1 MHRRLLLISAAG
13 RCTEN
18 TFLLILVKWAEVQ
31 LLLWAG
37 YVHILSLKQQ
47 PVLIQR
53 YIHGSSNI
61 VVIINGIMA
70 TKFPSYIC
78 LIWLGTAVYFWGV
91 TCFYLK
97 GWHAPLYN
105 LPHAFVLILRI
116 RGDRKAFL
124 KGYSSSSSNV
134 LVQNVHLGWNLVTFI
149 LIKRV
154 LLFPT
159 TL

>member
-1 MHRRLLLISAAG
+1 MHRRGLLLISAAG

-18 TFLLILVKWAEVQ
+18 TFLLILVKRAEVQ

-37 YVHILSLKQQ
+37 YAHILSLKQQ

-70 TKFPSYIC
+70 TKFPS
-78 LIWLGTAVYFWGV
+78 LGTAVYFWGV

-134 LVQNVHLGWNLVTFI
+134 LVQNVQHVFI
-149 LIKRV
+149 WVEIWW
-154 LLFPT
+154 LLS
-159 TL
+159 